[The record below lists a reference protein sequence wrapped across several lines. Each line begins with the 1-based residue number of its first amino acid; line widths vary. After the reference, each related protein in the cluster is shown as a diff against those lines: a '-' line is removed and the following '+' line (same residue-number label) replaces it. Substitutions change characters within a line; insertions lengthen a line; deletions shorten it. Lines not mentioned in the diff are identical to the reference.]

1 MLEAPAV
8 ICANRKSRVAPAINV
23 SVIIAAYN
31 EEEIIGGLLQN
42 LRGLHTD
49 EILVVDGGS
58 EDRTVEIASQYARVV
73 VSPRGRALQ
82 MNAGAAAASG
92 DVLLF
97 LHADVRLQA
106 GALDA
111 IRRHMSDSCCVGG
124 NFNVRYDGEDW
135 VARLFSAVN
144 RWRSRCGVF
153 YGDSGIFCRRDVFR
167 RLGGY
172 QPWPIL
178 EDYEFARRL
187 RKLGRI
193 ALLRELI
200 MVSDRRWRRGGLL
213 STLWSW
219 FWIQGLYLAGFL
231 LIAWRNFTEIFAK
244 TRPHLISETGV
255 SVRDN

>member
-1 MLEAPAV
+1 MLEAPPVA
-8 ICANRKSRVAPAINV
+8 CASRTIRVAPAINV

-31 EEEIIGGLLQN
+31 EEEIIAGLLQN
-42 LRGLHTD
+42 LRGLHAD

-58 EDRTVEIASQYARVV
+58 DDRTVEVATPYARVV
-73 VSPRGRALQ
+73 VARRGRAAQ
-82 MNAGAAAASG
+82 MNAGADAASG

-111 IRRHMSDSCCVGG
+111 IRRHMSDSRCVGG
-124 NFNVRYDGEDW
+124 NFSVRYDGEDW
-135 VARLFSAVN
+135 VARMFSAVN
-144 RWRSRCGVF
+144 RWRSRCGAF
-153 YGDSGIFCRRDVFR
+153 YGDSGIFCRRDVFH

-193 ALLRELI
+193 VLLREPI

-213 STLWSW
+213 PTLWSW
-219 FWIQGLYLAGFL
+219 FWIQGLYLV
-231 LIAWRNFTEIFAK
+231 
-244 TRPHLISETGV
+244 GV
-255 SVRDN
+255 SPHRLEKLYRNIR